1 MPELFMQRLSWPQIE
16 AAVGYGATTAVVCAA
31 STEQHGPHLPEATD
45 ELLGEAY
52 AAGLAERLDQ
62 ALVAPLIRPGCSEHH
77 MAFAGSFT
85 ISAEL
90 LMDLL
95 DAHLASLRRHGFTAF
110 KVFSSHGGNYPVLAR
125 WARERPHPDA
135 KVLTEPA
142 IFQAGFDAIRRFGR
156 QDVAGPHADLME
168 TSMMLYLHP
177 ELVDMDRAEPG
188 FVGEAGFEELIGR
201 GFRTFSS
208 NGIIGDPVGSSAVI
222 GKAVLEAICERL
234 AETLR

>member
-1 MPELFMQRLSWPQIE
+1 MAELFLQRMSWPQIE

-52 AAGLAERLDQ
+52 AAGLAERLGN

-95 DAHLASLRRHGFTAF
+95 DAHLASLRRHGFTDF
-110 KVFSSHGGNYPVLAR
+110 RVFSSHGGNYPALKR
-125 WARERPHPDA
+125 WVSERPHPDA
-135 KVLTEPA
+135 SVVTEPA
-142 IFQAGFDAIRRFGR
+142 IFDAAFEAIRRFGR
-156 QDVAGPHADLME
+156 EDAAGPHADVIE

-177 ELVDMDRAEPG
+177 ELVDMEQAAPG
-188 FVGEAGFEELIGR
+188 FQGQAGFEELIGR
-201 GFRTFSS
+201 GFREFSA
-208 NGIIGDPVGSSAVI
+208 NGIIGNPVGSQAVI
-222 GKAVLEAICERL
+222 GKAALEAVCDRL
-234 AETLR
+234 AEALR